1 MKLPKIKTQREFSQ
15 AQILMQ
21 PTFIRVVDNIRKES
35 ESLNWLI
42 SYEEIEEP
50 FPSYIVCLQKDNHQ
64 VKKNVWQLCFE
75 ICFINYSE
83 AEDSN
88 EEVKTDQSLFDQDGE
103 LNWQKLE
110 TKTKALVQSLF
121 QK

>member
-1 MKLPKIKTQREFSQ
+1 MKLPKIKTQIEYDK

-21 PTFIRVVDNIRKES
+21 PTFIRVLDNIRQES

-42 SYEEIEEP
+42 SYEEIKEP
-50 FPSYIVCLQKDNHQ
+50 FPGYIVCLQKDDYQ
-64 VKKNVWQLCFE
+64 IKKNIWQLCFE
-75 ICFINYSE
+75 VCFVNYSE
-83 AEDSN
+83 DQDKN
-88 EEVKTDQSLFDQDGE
+88 EEVQTDQSLFDQDGE

-110 TKTKALVQSLF
+110 NKTKILVKSLF